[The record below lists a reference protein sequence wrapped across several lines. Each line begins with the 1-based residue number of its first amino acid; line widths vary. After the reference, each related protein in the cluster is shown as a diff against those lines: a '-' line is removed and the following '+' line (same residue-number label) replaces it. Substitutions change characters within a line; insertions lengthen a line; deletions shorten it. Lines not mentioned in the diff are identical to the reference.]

1 MTKKICVIG
10 AGIVGISVALKLSQ
24 QGHQVTV
31 LDREGV
37 ASEAS
42 QGNAG
47 AFAFTDV
54 LPLASPGIMRNAP
67 KWLLDPLGPLSVSPK
82 YALQIAPW
90 LFRFWRASWPDR
102 HEASLQAQTQLMAL
116 AKAALERQIADN
128 KAEHMIRREGQ
139 LQLYQGESSYK
150 ASLPAWELRRER
162 GIRFELLESPGA
174 IADIQ
179 PGLDSSFTHAGYTPD
194 WMNATDPKAWTDFLA
209 ERFLASGGR
218 IDIRQVESLEG
229 TESGARIQCQDGDVV
244 CDHVVVC
251 AGAWSHRLAA
261 TVGDRLPLE
270 TERGYNTTL
279 PDHELDL
286 RTHLTF
292 QDHGFVVS
300 KVAQGVRVGGAV
312 EFGGLTLPPNYK
324 RAEALLKKAQVFIPK
339 LKVSGGQQ
347 WMGFRPSLPD
357 SLPIIDCSPKA
368 PNIFYAFGHGHLGLT
383 QSAATAELISDLISG
398 EAPSI
403 SMKPYAASRFV

>member
-139 LQLYQGESSYK
+139 PRKGHL
-150 ASLPAWELRRER
+150 SLTE
-162 GIRFELLESPGA
+162 
-174 IADIQ
+174 
-179 PGLDSSFTHAGYTPD
+179 
-194 WMNATDPKAWTDFLA
+194 A
-209 ERFLASGGR
+209 EGPLSHWLASKSSANK
-218 IDIRQVESLEG
+218 VESLG
-229 TESGARIQCQDGDVV
+229 TSLRYRHRRSSGDPRHDVP
-244 CDHVVVC
+244 
-251 AGAWSHRLAA
+251 
-261 TVGDRLPLE
+261 DR
-270 TERGYNTTL
+270 
-279 PDHELDL
+279 
-286 RTHLTF
+286 
-292 QDHGFVVS
+292 S
-300 KVAQGVRVGGAV
+300 
-312 EFGGLTLPPNYK
+312 
-324 RAEALLKKAQVFIPK
+324 
-339 LKVSGGQQ
+339 S
-347 WMGFRPSLPD
+347 
-357 SLPIIDCSPKA
+357 
-368 PNIFYAFGHGHLGLT
+368 
-383 QSAATAELISDLISG
+383 
-398 EAPSI
+398 
-403 SMKPYAASRFV
+403 

>member
-37 ASEAS
+37 AAEAS

-67 KWLLDPLGPLSVSPK
+67 KWLLDPLGPLSLPPR

-90 LFRFWRASWPDR
+90 LLRFWRASWPDR

-128 KAEHMIRREGQ
+128 NAEHMIRREGQ
-139 LQLYQGESSYK
+139 LQLYQGEASYK

-162 GIRFELLESPGA
+162 DIRFELLESPGA

-194 WMNATDPKAWTDFLA
+194 WMNVTDPKAWTDFLA
-209 ERFLASGGR
+209 ECFLASGGR
-218 IDIRQVESLEG
+218 IEKRQVESLEDTA
-229 TESGARIQCQDGDVV
+229 TEARIQCQDGDVV

-261 TVGDRLPLE
+261 TVRDRFPLE

-300 KVAQGVRVGGAV
+300 KVASGVRVGGAV
-312 EFGGLTLPPNYK
+312 ELGGLALPPNYK
-324 RAEALLKKAQVFIPK
+324 RAEVLLNKAQAFIPK
-339 LKVSGGQQ
+339 LNVNGGQQ

-357 SLPIIDCSPKA
+357 SLPVIDRSRKA

-383 QSAATAELISDLISG
+383 QSAATAELINDLISG
-398 EAPSI
+398 KAPSI
-403 SMKPYAASRFV
+403 PMKPYAASRFV